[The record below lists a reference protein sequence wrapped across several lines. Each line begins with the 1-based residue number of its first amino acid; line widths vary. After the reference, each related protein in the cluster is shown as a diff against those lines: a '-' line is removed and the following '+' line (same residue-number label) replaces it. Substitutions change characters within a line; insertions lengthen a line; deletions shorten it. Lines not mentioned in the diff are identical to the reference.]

1 MPEELLPPP
10 RFEMP
15 KTGLPKPKSKKK
27 RRIPDII
34 IATIL
39 ISSIFGFLAG
49 IVAVNHLY
57 SDVRDYI
64 EQLKTKFPETKIA
77 ERETVTEYVPQ
88 TSQEQAIIQV
98 VDSMSPAVVSIIITK
113 ELPVFEEYYIQPFEG
128 FPFEIP
134 QYRQRLEEQEIG
146 GGSGFLIS
154 EEGLIVTNRHVVSDK
169 EAEYTVFTNDGEKY
183 EAKVLARDPV
193 LDLAIIDID
202 GEGFPIVTLG
212 NSESLQI
219 GQTIIAI
226 GNALGEFENTVS
238 VGVVSGLSRTI
249 TASGGGMV
257 EVLEDVI
264 QTDAA
269 INQGNSGG
277 PLLNLKGEVIG
288 INTAMAWGAENIGF
302 AIPINNAKLAIEQ
315 VKSTGKIVYAFL
327 GVCWTAV
334 NEQVQE
340 EFDLSV
346 DYGAFITSGKGCDY
360 AVYPDSAAQ
369 KAGLKEGDVIL
380 EINGQQVNSDNPLG
394 KLIIQYKPGDKVTLK
409 ILRNNKERTLQA
421 TLGERKEE

>member
-1 MPEELLPPP
+1 
-10 RFEMP
+10 
-15 KTGLPKPKSKKK
+15 
-27 RRIPDII
+27 
-34 IATIL
+34 
-39 ISSIFGFLAG
+39 
-49 IVAVNHLY
+49 VNHLY

>member
-1 MPEELLPPP
+1 MSEELLSSPQ
-10 RFEMP
+10 FEMP
-15 KTGLPKPKSKKK
+15 KAGLPKPEPKKK
-27 RRIPDII
+27 RKIPNII

-49 IVAVNHLY
+49 IVAVNYLY
-57 SDVRDYI
+57 SDVIDYI
-64 EQLKTKFPETKIA
+64 EKLKTKFPETKIV
-77 ERETVTEYVPQ
+77 ERETVKEYIPQ
-88 TSQEQAIIQV
+88 TSQEEAIIQV
-98 VDSMSPAVVSIIITK
+98 VEDVSPSVVSIIITK
-113 ELPVFEEYYIQPFEG
+113 ELPVLEEYYIQPFEG

-134 QYRQRLEEQEIG
+134 QYRQRFEEREIG
-146 GGSGFLIS
+146 GGTGFLIS
-154 EEGLIVTNRHVVSDK
+154 GDGMIVTNRHVVID
-169 EAEYTVFTNDGEKY
+169 EDAEYTVFTNNGEKF
-183 EAKVLARDPV
+183 EATVLARDPV
-193 LDLAIIDID
+193 LDLAIIDIEC
-202 GEGFPIVTLG
+202 EGFPTVTLG
-212 NSESLQI
+212 DSESLQI

-315 VKSTGKIVYAFL
+315 VKTTGEIVYAFL

-334 NEQVQE
+334 SEQIKE

-346 DYGAFITSGKGCDY
+346 DYGALITSGKGCDY
-360 AVYPDSAAQ
+360 AVYPGSAAH

-380 EINGQQVNSDNPLG
+380 EINGQQVNSDNSLG